1 MPSKKHVKKQI
12 FEYAA
17 GMGTQLLY
25 VVVIAIVAFIISAL
39 ALRWF

>member
-1 MPSKKHVKKQI
+1 MPSKKDVTKQI
-12 FEYAA
+12 LQYAA

-25 VVVIAIVAFIISAL
+25 VVVIAIIAFIISAL